1 MVYESEVA
9 DLRRRVAK
17 LERTVDFM
25 LEQLKLT
32 YVDKPETD
40 VPPDIFEL
48 VRQGKTIEAV
58 RVYREK
64 TGVSLMEAKQFIEKL
79 QI

>member
-17 LERTVDFM
+17 LERTVDFL

-58 RVYREK
+58 KVYREK
-64 TGVSLMEAKQFIEKL
+64 TGVSLMEAKQYIETL

>member
-17 LERTVDFM
+17 LERTVDFL

-32 YVDKPETD
+32 YVDNPE
-40 VPPDIFEL
+40 VEASPDILEL
-48 VRQGKTIEAV
+48 VRQGKKIEAIK
-58 RVYREK
+58 VYREQ
-64 TGVSLMEAKQFIEKL
+64 TGAGLMEAKQYIDGL
-79 QI
+79 DS

>member
-17 LERTVDFM
+17 LERTVDFL

-32 YVDKPETD
+32 YVDNPGVEAS
-40 VPPDIFEL
+40 PDIMEL
-48 VRQGKTIEAV
+48 VREGKKIEAIKA
-58 RVYREK
+58 YREK
-64 TGVSLMEAKQFIEKL
+64 TGAGLAEAKQYIDSL
-79 QI
+79 DS